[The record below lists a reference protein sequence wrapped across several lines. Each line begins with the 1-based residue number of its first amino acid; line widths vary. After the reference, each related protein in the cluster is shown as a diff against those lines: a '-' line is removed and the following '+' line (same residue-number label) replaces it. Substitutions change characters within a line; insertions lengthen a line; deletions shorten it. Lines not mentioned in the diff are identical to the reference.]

1 MACKLKINGKEIN
14 KQTLANI
21 LQQLG
26 NNQDFRNALI
36 YDNYLRLTS
45 EEANVTTDAKDFL
58 KDIFNLNS
66 IDDVNDAI
74 RTEQVRRDTQGVGKE
89 RNRWS
94 AVIQQGKDAFVKNKR
109 KVANLFSNK
118 GPFAQFGSFYGDKLN
133 KARIRRDGEINAWI
147 TKASR
152 YINAFQSEI
161 DKLDKYLTESDKIA
175 FSNILKNK
183 NGLADKNWESIPFPK
198 LEGNP
203 RADEIKNNIRQKLEP
218 IIKNMRDHIDEG
230 TKFITSIPNLT
241 NKVQAD
247 IFLNNLGKY
256 TTVLYEVHRNED
268 WISGFDTD
276 DSGKILDPD
285 KREVFQA
292 AIPHVKAYLK
302 YEEKLLNRLRNK
314 KVKSIN
320 TISSSAA
327 PLTNQQSA
335 VLEKLRKEVKFIDNR
350 LNEISGALGDR
361 DLLYQEVMNTLKG
374 MYKGDNI
381 TNMTAGGY
389 RGAMAKGIFKQR
401 KNIPQEVRNLFGE
414 IKDPA
419 DIYMYTITKMAALAS
434 NAEFQTKM
442 YDINKVMLDAYR
454 KDPNKA
460 FPPLFSIT
468 PMASAGLT
476 EKISLSDSYSVLT
489 SLLGA
494 NEVYVTEETKD
505 FFKSEIENP
514 STAAIFQALH
524 TINAGAKISATV
536 LNAPTQEKNFLA
548 NLTKVAS
555 VILVSRH
562 RGEVLKQL
570 GETLYQRGRN
580 EASRLLGIRKG
591 GIPYSTEQE
600 RLEYVM
606 VQQGIKNSDV
616 SLADIKKELEATPW
630 IAKVFGKDGFL
641 YDVGVGK
648 VKPLKPIVTGIQNT
662 KDAAFRLYAASDD
675 IAKELLFIAEL
686 NDYSYAYFGKTYKE
700 LLKTGT
706 PEQIRKIEDIAGVNV
721 SSTIPNYNQAW
732 NLVKVMQ
739 KSGYSSFFAPFAIF
753 RLEQARTFYET
764 AVLSKNELKN
774 NHPDPE
780 VKKRIRAIGRQRL
793 IGFLVLIAASSNTI
807 LNFILSNL
815 DDEEEEY
822 LKKWGYIPDYME
834 SPILSKKG
842 NNTFEVM
849 DASTVNIYGSAGMI
863 DQMMYDVV
871 KGQVPLWE
879 SFVNTLVKLAG
890 PIVTPQIGA
899 MTLANLLF
907 NKNQW
912 GQELWTDADKFTDV
926 LNKASKAFI
935 DPLIPG
941 TYRSYNRIAEKE
953 AQTKDYLDDLKRLSN
968 DGQEQS
974 LIEFQKEAYIL
985 SKKKIE
991 NEKIAF
997 VPGVRF
1003 TTMRPES
1010 QLPTKVYEA
1019 KAGAADA
1026 KVKFK
1031 NDIGSIKGRAATN
1044 KELIDK
1050 YKEVRKIYWD
1060 NLSKI
1065 REYYIDSKAM
1075 GFDIDRVISY
1085 GPAKAGINKIED
1097 DKKIFSNKELD
1108 YIMGKTN
1115 IKPDL
1120 VIEDF
1125 DKEIGIERNNK
1136 TGECLNCQEAFI
1148 EALRKDKSK

>member
-1 MACKLKINGKEIN
+1 MACKLKLKGKELD
-14 KQTLANI
+14 KQTLTNI

-26 NNQDFRNALI
+26 NNQDFKNALI
-36 YDNYLRLTS
+36 YDNYIRLTS

-58 KDIFNLNS
+58 KDMFNLNS
-66 IDDVNDAI
+66 IDEVNDSI
-74 RTEQVRRDTQGVGKE
+74 RKEQVRRDKE
-89 RNRWS
+89 GIGDGRSRWS
-94 AVIQQGKDAFVKNKR
+94 AIIEKGKESFIKNKR

-118 GPFAQFGSFYGDKLN
+118 GPFAQFGSYYGDKLN

-152 YINAFQSEI
+152 YINAFQNEI
-161 DKLDKYLTESDKIA
+161 DKLDNYLTDADKIA

-183 NGLADKNWESIPFPK
+183 NGLADKNWDSIPYPK

-203 RADEIKNNIRQKLEP
+203 KADEIKKNIRTKLEP
-218 IIKNMRDHIDEG
+218 LLKNMRDHIDDG
-230 TKFITSIPNLT
+230 TKFITNIPNLT

-268 WISGFDTD
+268 WVSGFDTD
-276 DSGKILDPD
+276 SSGKILDQD
-285 KREVFQA
+285 KREIFDA
-292 AIPHVKAYLK
+292 AVPHVKGYLK
-302 YEEKLLNRLRNK
+302 HEEKLLNRLRSK
-314 KVKSIN
+314 KQKAVS

-327 PLTNQQSA
+327 PLTNQQIA
-335 VLEKLRKEVKFIDNR
+335 MRDKLQKEIKFIDSR
-350 LNEISGALGDR
+350 LQVISGALADR
-361 DLLYQEVMNTLKG
+361 DLLRQEVMNTLKN

-419 DIYMYTITKMAALAS
+419 DIYLYTITKMAALAS

-442 YDINKVMLDAYR
+442 YDVNESMLQAYR
-454 KDPNKA
+454 KNPNNA
-460 FPPLFSIT
+460 FPPLFSTT
-468 PMASAGLT
+468 PMVAAGLT
-476 EKISLSDSYSVLT
+476 EKMTLSDSYSVLT

-494 NEVYVTEETKD
+494 NEIYVTEDTKD

-514 STAAIFQALH
+514 SITPFLQALH
-524 TINAGAKISATV
+524 TINATAKISATV
-536 LNAPTQEKNFLA
+536 LNAPTQEKNFMA
-548 NLTKVAS
+548 NITKVVSA
-555 VILVSRH
+555 IIFSRH
-562 RGEVLKQL
+562 RGEILKQL

-580 EASRLLGIRKG
+580 EASRLLAIRKG

-600 RLEYVM
+600 RLEYIM

-630 IAKVFGKDGFL
+630 IAKVFGKDGLL
-641 YDVGVGK
+641 YDIGVGK
-648 VKPLKPIVTGIQNT
+648 VKPLKPIVKGMQNT

-675 IAKELLFIAEL
+675 IAKELLFIGEL

-706 PEQIRKIEDIAGVNV
+706 PEQLKQIEDIAGANV

-732 NLVKVMQ
+732 NIVKMMQ

-753 RLEQARTFYET
+753 RLEQIRTFYET
-764 AVLSKNELKN
+764 AALASNEMKN
-774 NHPDPE
+774 NHPDPK
-780 VKKRIRAIGRQRL
+780 VRQKIRDIGTRRRN
-793 IGFLVLIAASSNTI
+793 GFLLLIAASSNTI
-807 LNFILSNL
+807 INYILSNL

-834 SPILSKKG
+834 SPVLSKKG

-849 DASTVNIYGSAGMI
+849 DASSVNIYGTAGIADAML
-863 DQMMYDVV
+863 YDVV
-871 KGQVPLWE
+871 SGQVPLWE
-879 SFVNTLVKLAG
+879 SFTNMIVKLVG

-899 MTLANLLF
+899 MTIANLFF

-912 GQELWTDADKFTDV
+912 GQELWTDADKFLDV
-926 LNKASKAFI
+926 LNKASKAFT

-941 TYRSYNRIAEKE
+941 TYKSYNRIAEKE

-968 DGQEQS
+968 DGQEKS

-1010 QLPTKVYEA
+1010 QLPSKVYDA
-1019 KAGAADA
+1019 KAAAADA

-1031 NDIGSIKGRAATN
+1031 KDIESIKGRAATN

-1075 GFDIDRVISY
+1075 GYDVDRVLSY
-1085 GPAKAGINKIED
+1085 GPAKAGINRIED

-1125 DKEIGIERNNK
+1125 DKEIGVERNEK
-1136 TGECLNCQEAFI
+1136 TGECLNCQEAFS
-1148 EALRKDKSK
+1148 EAIRKDKNK